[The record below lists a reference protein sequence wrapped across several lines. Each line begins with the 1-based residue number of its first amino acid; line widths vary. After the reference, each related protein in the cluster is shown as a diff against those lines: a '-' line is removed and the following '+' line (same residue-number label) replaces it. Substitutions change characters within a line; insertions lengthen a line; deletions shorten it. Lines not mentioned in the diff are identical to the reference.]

1 MTKDS
6 DAILVA
12 ECLEGQTE
20 SFSALVARY
29 EKPIYNIAF
38 RMVRSHEDARDLAQA
53 VFLKAYEKLESFNP
67 KYKFFSWIYRMTV
80 NETINFLQ
88 RQRSNVPVEEYH
100 LTHDATPEADY
111 QNRQLA
117 EDIDDALTQLQFD
130 YRLVIVLRHFQDL
143 PYNEIASILQIPEK
157 TVKSRLFSARRLLGQ
172 LLTEESE
179 ESRR

>member
-1 MTKDS
+1 VTKDS

-12 ECLEGQTE
+12 ECLDGQTE
-20 SFSALVARY
+20 AFGALVARY
-29 EKPIYNIAF
+29 EKPIYNVAF
-38 RMVRSHEDARDLAQA
+38 RMVRSREDARDLTQA

-88 RQRSNVPVEEYH
+88 RRRQNVPVEEYH
-100 LTHDATPEADY
+100 ITHDETPESDY
-111 QNRQLA
+111 NNRQIA
-117 EDIDDALTQLQFD
+117 EDIDDALTHLQFD
-130 YRLVIVLRHFQDL
+130 YRMVIVLRHFQDL
-143 PYNEIASILQIPEK
+143 PYTEISRILQIPEK

-172 LLTEESE
+172 LLAEESQ

>member
-20 SFSALVARY
+20 AFGALVARY

-38 RMVRSHEDARDLAQA
+38 RMVRSHEDARDLTQA

-88 RQRSNVPVEEYH
+88 KRRQYVPVEDSH
-100 LTHDATPEADY
+100 IMGDDSPEDNY
-111 QNRQLA
+111 YNRQLA
-117 EDIDDALTQLQFD
+117 EDIDDALTHLQFD
-130 YRLVIVLRHFQDL
+130 YRLVIALRHFQDL
-143 PYNEIASILQIPEK
+143 PYNEISQILQIPEK
-157 TVKSRLFSARRLLGQ
+157 TVKSRLFSARRLLGR
-172 LLTEESE
+172 LLAEESQ
-179 ESRR
+179 ESRK